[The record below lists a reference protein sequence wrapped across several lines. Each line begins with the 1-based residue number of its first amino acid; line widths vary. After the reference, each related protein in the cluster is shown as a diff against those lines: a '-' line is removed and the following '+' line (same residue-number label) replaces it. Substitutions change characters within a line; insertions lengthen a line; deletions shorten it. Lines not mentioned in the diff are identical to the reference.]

1 MVFLFWSVKTSM
13 KSLGVKLHVLNDV
26 ACTSDRSVHL
36 MCSTTGYYS
45 LSWTE
50 LKIQVLVCMIL
61 YILVIKV
68 KQKNKRKHRS
78 FIHSLRMLQRKDCW
92 NELRKVKVLTVK
104 NFWSVLR
111 NVTIARYTENIKG
124 LQRPVFMGWIMP
136 RAFGITKSRVN

>member
-1 MVFLFWSVKTSM
+1 MQ
-13 KSLGVKLHVLNDV
+13 SLGVKLHVLNDA

-124 LQRPVFMGWIMP
+124 PQRLVFMGWIMP
-136 RAFGITKSRVN
+136 PAFGITKSRVN